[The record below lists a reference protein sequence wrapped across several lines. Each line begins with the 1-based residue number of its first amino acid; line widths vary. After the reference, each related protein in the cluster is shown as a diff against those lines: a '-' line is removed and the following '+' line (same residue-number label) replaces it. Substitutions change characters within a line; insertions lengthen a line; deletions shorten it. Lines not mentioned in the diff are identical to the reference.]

1 MGIKAPARL
10 GFDPSQR
17 EVDRSR
23 QMVLAVLP
31 RRQHVDN
38 LRALRHEA
46 TNLFPIDLSY
56 HRGLL
61 IPWDRRGSEPRRVLS
76 DQLTVPVEDPSAP
89 GIPAPERP
97 GPRISGTGQGLLR
110 ARADRPECDRDAR
123 TGPAAVTET
132 TGTRRRRAEAVD
144 MKPPT
149 RGQLR
154 IYLGFASGVGKT
166 YALLSEGGR
175 RAERGTDVVVACLE
189 TRGRPGTAALL
200 KGLET
205 IPRARTPFRGSFPG
219 GDGPRR
225 GTGPPARG
233 RAGG

>member
-56 HRGLL
+56 QRGLL

-76 DQLTVPVEDPSAP
+76 DQLTVPAEDPSA
-89 GIPAPERP
+89 
-97 GPRISGTGQGLLR
+97 
-110 ARADRPECDRDAR
+110 
-123 TGPAAVTET
+123 
-132 TGTRRRRAEAVD
+132 
-144 MKPPT
+144 
-149 RGQLR
+149 
-154 IYLGFASGVGKT
+154 
-166 YALLSEGGR
+166 
-175 RAERGTDVVVACLE
+175 LE
-189 TRGRPGTAALL
+189 TEDRL
-200 KGLET
+200 
-205 IPRARTPFRGSFPG
+205 GSLHFMW
-219 GDGPRR
+219 RLVR
-225 GTGPPARG
+225 
-233 RAGG
+233 